1 MTCGMLCVMRRE
13 RRGVLHLDK
22 YSPPKAKLVRWKR
35 REKGKK
41 KRGEEKRKEKGKKE
55 ERERKGEKRTSSSLI
70 CEQRSCSSERIYA
83 SRGRG
88 SLLLWLI
95 FISEP

>member
-1 MTCGMLCVMRRE
+1 MTCGILCVMRRA

-22 YSPPKAKLVRWKR
+22 YSPPKAKWFDGQEERK
-35 REKGKK
+35 REKEKK
-41 KRGEEKRKEKGKKE
+41 

-70 CEQRSCSSERIYA
+70 CEQRSCNSERIYA

-88 SLLLWLI
+88 SLLL
-95 FISEP
+95 

>member
-22 YSPPKAKLVRWKR
+22 SSPPKINWWGGMEEKK
-35 REKGKK
+35 KGKK
-41 KRGEEKRKEKGKKE
+41 GKENEEFYDLTNGRVA
-55 ERERKGEKRTSSSLI
+55 
-70 CEQRSCSSERIYA
+70 SSEGICT

-88 SLLLWLI
+88 PLLL
-95 FISEP
+95 

>member
-1 MTCGMLCVMRRE
+1 MTCGMPCVMRRE

-22 YSPPKAKLVRWKR
+22 SSPPKINRWGGMEEKK
-35 REKGKK
+35 KGKT
-41 KRGEEKRKEKGKKE
+41 GKEN
-55 ERERKGEKRTSSSLI
+55 
-70 CEQRSCSSERIYA
+70 EQFYDLTNIRVASSEGICT

>member
-22 YSPPKAKLVRWKR
+22 YSPPKAICSGGKR

-41 KRGEEKRKEKGKKE
+41 KEEKKREKEKEKKE
-55 ERERKGEKRTSSSLI
+55 ER
-70 CEQRSCSSERIYA
+70 Q
-83 SRGRG
+83 
-88 SLLLWLI
+88 
-95 FISEP
+95 